1 MDIYTGKE
9 ILLRKIANQ
18 TPFEGHRY
26 EVYEDLFI
34 GADPNKPRVT
44 GEFIMVRITK
54 HFRVVQ
60 TSDLEVQKL
69 D

>member
-9 ILLRKIANQ
+9 ILLRKINPMDPSEEA
-18 TPFEGHRY
+18 RY
-26 EVYEDLFI
+26 EVYEELFL

-44 GEFIMVRITK
+44 GEFMMVEVKRR
-54 HFRVVQ
+54 FRVVQ
-60 TSDLEVQKL
+60 TSGLEVQEL